1 MLRVPLILMWK
12 DQIFESNKIEDT
24 VSLVDLF
31 PTILDLCNIDNI
43 NQIRGK
49 SLLTLVNEDS
59 VSDSNRSIMFET
71 YRPNAQFNLRGM
83 RLNDHKY
90 IVNTDHV
97 TKEEFQQFEQ
107 GIRELLRNFLEFF
120 LSYGLE
126 LGKHTTEKEIDRLG
140 QKLQALGFSI
150 KSE

>member
-1 MLRVPLILMWK
+1 MTEKRMLIIDADLAK
-12 DQIFESNKIEDT
+12 KIDENRGDMT
-24 VSLVDLF
+24 VSEFVHFL
-31 PTILDLCNIDNI
+31 IDSQLKKNT
-43 NQIRGK
+43 NNG
-49 SLLTLVNEDS
+49 
-59 VSDSNRSIMFET
+59 
-71 YRPNAQFNLRGM
+71 
-83 RLNDHKY
+83 LNNSGG
-90 IVNTDHV
+90 ISPDHV

-140 QKLQALGFSI
+140 QKLQSLGFSI